1 MIALQCMFANDNIS
15 NMECKAAG
23 YIIHGETTATTT
35 EAGEEQQITWVKRRF
50 MSRREGTPVQERVE
64 RELILH

>member
-35 EAGEEQQITWVKRRF
+35 EAGEEQQIT
-50 MSRREGTPVQERVE
+50 
-64 RELILH
+64 